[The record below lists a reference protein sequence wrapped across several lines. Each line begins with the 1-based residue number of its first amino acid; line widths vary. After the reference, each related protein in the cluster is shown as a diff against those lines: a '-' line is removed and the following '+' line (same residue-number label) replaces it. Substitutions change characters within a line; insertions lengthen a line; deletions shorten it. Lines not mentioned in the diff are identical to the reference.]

1 MKRLSNQPFF
11 FLSIFFFSWSM
22 NSFERYFQCNPV
34 VLPPGFPDDLA
45 LIVIIPVLDDRDIF
59 RTLESL
65 CACDKSEGKA
75 GVIIVVNHSE
85 RSDKEVK
92 ERNRL
97 LAVELQGWIACKD
110 LPGIWFEVVE
120 AFDLPA
126 KFAGVGLA
134 RKIAMDRAACYFY
147 GQGCPQ
153 RPIAS
158 LDADTWV
165 DEGYF
170 TEIIRCFARR
180 NIAGVSISYAHRL
193 EGDECPADVR
203 AAIVRYELYLRYY
216 QQALHYAG
224 HPYAYSCIGSAF
236 AVRAA
241 DYVAQGGMN
250 RRQAGEDFYFIQ
262 KLISTG
268 RFSHLGDTCVYPS
281 PRISARTPFGTGRAV
296 REIMENGGEYLT
308 YHFDAFLALK
318 TFFEGIGGLYRKEN
332 AEAAGY
338 FQKQSDGIRA
348 FLEDCSMVSAV
359 AEINSNCASEK
370 QFIKRFFD
378 HFNAF
383 RVLKYL
389 NSVHPLFYRETDV
402 SEAVCMLLG
411 ASGISASGDPEEQL
425 KLMRRL

>member
-1 MKRLSNQPFF
+1 
-11 FLSIFFFSWSM
+11 M
-22 NSFERYFQCNPV
+22 NSFEKYFQRNPV

-45 LIVIIPVLDDRDIF
+45 LIVIIPVLDDWEIF

-75 GVIIVVNHSE
+75 GVMIVVNHSE
-85 RSDKEVK
+85 CSDKELK

-97 LAVELQGWIACKD
+97 LVIALQEWIASRD
-110 LPGIWFEVVE
+110 LPGIWFEAVE

-134 RKIAMDRAACYFY
+134 RKIAMDRAAFYFY
-147 GQGCPQ
+147 DRGCPQ
-153 RPIAS
+153 RPIVS

-170 TEIIRCFARR
+170 TEIIRCFAGR
-180 NIAGVSISYAHRL
+180 NVAGMSISYAHRL
-193 EGDECPADVR
+193 ESDECPADVR

-216 QQALHYAG
+216 QQALHYVG

-268 RFSHLGDTCVYPS
+268 RFSHLGTTCVYPS
-281 PRISARTPFGTGRAV
+281 PRISARTPFGTGQAV
-296 REIMENGGEYLT
+296 SEIIENGGEYLT

-318 TFFEGIGGLYRKEN
+318 TFFEGIGRLYRKED
-332 AEAAGY
+332 AEAIGY
-338 FQKQSDGIRA
+338 FQKQSDGIQA
-348 FLEDCSMVSAV
+348 FLEDCNMVSV
-359 AEINSNCASEK
+359 IAEINSNCASEK
-370 QFIKRFFD
+370 QFVKRFFD

-389 NSVHPLFYRETDV
+389 NSVHPLFYRKIDV
-402 SEAVCMLLG
+402 SRAVHMLLK
-411 ASGISASGDPEEQL
+411 ASGISAGSDPEEQL
-425 KLMRRL
+425 RFMRRL